1 MEDDLK
7 ISGVVS
13 SLLAHVKTINRLIS
27 RNSLNRDDAAKLVR
41 CFEDIDS
48 VLKIFDLKKTTRY
61 SSEIEDLIREREHA
75 REQKNFELAD
85 RLRDRLVNLGV
96 DVHDKK
102 VKP

>member
-1 MEDDLK
+1 
-7 ISGVVS
+7 
-13 SLLAHVKTINRLIS
+13 
-27 RNSLNRDDAAKLVR
+27 
-41 CFEDIDS
+41 